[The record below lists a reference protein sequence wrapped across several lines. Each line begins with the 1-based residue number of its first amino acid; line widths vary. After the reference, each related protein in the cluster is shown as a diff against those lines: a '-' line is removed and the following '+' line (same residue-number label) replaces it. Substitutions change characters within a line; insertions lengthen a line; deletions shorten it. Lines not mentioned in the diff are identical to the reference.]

1 MSYNKS
7 YSRPPTHLKIVAIV
21 GVMAIFL
28 FIHLNDC
35 IGQTTTGDTRVR
47 LPRQQTT
54 IYDALNQLTRQTGY
68 FFVYDSELIDN
79 DKRIRIQGIDTDLHT
94 ALEIILNDP
103 GLEFSTMGNH
113 ILVSQRRET
122 VSASDITIQEEPT
135 PIPDYFIVRGRVL
148 DHETGTPLPQA
159 TISIPGK
166 GVGLASNAEGRFLLR
181 LSNTFLDDSLRV
193 SYMGYKSREIPLS
206 MLTDKYIDIILEAD
220 YISMQ
225 EVIIRYYDPNAI
237 VREALIKLQE
247 NYSDKP
253 MYQVNFYRE
262 GVQRNKKLLN
272 YSEAIFKVYKPSY
285 GIEFDSE
292 QVMLLK
298 SRNIINADETDTL
311 LLKIRA
317 GVRSALE
324 LDIVKSIPVFL
335 NLAYIQDNAFTH
347 VDIVTKDSRAVYAI
361 EFEQTN
367 MEYLPVY
374 RGVLYIDMENL
385 AIIGADFEVH
395 PKYLNISSSIFL
407 SQRSRKFNASFNR
420 IYYSVSYQYFNGRYH
435 LSHVRG
441 DLDVRFRPRNKLF
454 SNNYHV
460 FLEMVVGQL
469 DDKDV
474 TRFSRKETLKTSV
487 AFADQHFEYD
497 YDFWGEH
504 NIIAPEKHIGETFS
518 QIRSKIE
525 SIVNEDQ
532 ETIRPN

>member
-1 MSYNKS
+1 
-7 YSRPPTHLKIVAIV
+7 VAIV
-21 GVMAIFL
+21 CMMAVFL

-35 IGQTTTGDTRVR
+35 IGQTTMADTRVR

-54 IYDALNQLTRQTGY
+54 IYDALNQVTRQTGY

-79 DKRIRIQGIDTDLHT
+79 DKRIRIHGIDADLAS
-94 ALEIILNDP
+94 ALKIIIDDP
-103 GLEFSTMGNH
+103 GLEFTTMGNH
-113 ILVSQRRET
+113 ILVSQRKEPESVAEMVT
-122 VSASDITIQEEPT
+122 QENPAA
-135 PIPDYFIVRGRVL
+135 IPDYFIVRGRVL
-148 DHETGTPLPQA
+148 DLETGMPLPQA

-166 GVGLASNAEGRFLLR
+166 GVGIASNAEGNFLMR
-181 LSNTFLDDSLRV
+181 LSNTFLDDYLRV
-193 SYMGYKSREIPLS
+193 SYMGYKSRELPLGL
-206 MLTDKYIDIILEAD
+206 LTGSNIDITMEAD

-225 EVIIRYYDPNAI
+225 EVIIRYYDPDAI
-237 VREALIKLQE
+237 VKEALAKLPE

-253 MYQVNFYRE
+253 IYQVNFYRE

-272 YSEAIFKVYKPSY
+272 YSEAIFKVYKPAY
-285 GIEFDSE
+285 GAEFDTD

-298 SRNIINADETDTL
+298 SRNIINADETDSL
-311 LLKIRA
+311 VLKIRA

-335 NLAYIQDNAFTH
+335 NLEYMQDNTFKR
-347 VDIVTKDSRAVYAI
+347 VDIVSKDSRAVYAI

-367 MEYLPVY
+367 LDYLPVY

-395 PKYLNISSSIFL
+395 PKHIDKSSFIFL
-407 SQRSRKFNASFNR
+407 SQRSRKFNASFDR
-420 IYYSVSYQYFNGRYH
+420 IYYSVSYQHYNGRYH

-487 AFADQHFEYD
+487 AFADQHFDYD
-497 YDFWGEH
+497 YDFWGEY
-504 NIIAPEKHIGETFS
+504 NIIAPENHIGETFS

-525 SIVNEDQ
+525 SVVNES
-532 ETIRPN
+532 P